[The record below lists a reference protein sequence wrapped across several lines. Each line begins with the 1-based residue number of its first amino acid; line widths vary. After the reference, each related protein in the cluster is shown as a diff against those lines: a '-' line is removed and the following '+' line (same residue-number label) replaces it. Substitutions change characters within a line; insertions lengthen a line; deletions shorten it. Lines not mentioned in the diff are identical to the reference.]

1 MENDEI
7 YIDGFYSEEFPKL
20 AAILKQNLC
29 AISDQKNIVS
39 AEEYINVFLEYFE
52 RYSAYSFFKEYNICR
67 ESMSISIASDNSG
80 IYFERNFEIENTSD
94 EYQIIFHLYFDKS
107 DEIVFVDGFPKRY
120 SVNIERDEKGC
131 VFLNWTD
138 EIVSFSNFKDTF
150 FRDEQLNKILKLY
163 PKSIELSLNVDNV

>member
-1 MENDEI
+1 MGNNEI
-7 YIDGFYSEEFPKL
+7 YIEGFYSEEFPRL

-29 AISDQKNIVS
+29 TLLDQKNIVS

-52 RYSAYSFFKEYNICR
+52 RYSAYSFFKEYNICN

-80 IYFERNFEIENTSD
+80 IYFERNFEIENVSD
-94 EYQIIFHLYFDKS
+94 EYQIIFDLYIDKS
-107 DEIVFVDGFPKRY
+107 DEIVFVDGFPKSY

-131 VFLNWTD
+131 IFLNWTD
-138 EIVSFSNFKDTF
+138 EIVSFSNFKDSF

-163 PKSIELSLNVDNV
+163 PKSIELSLNVDNI

>member
-1 MENDEI
+1 MGNNEI
-7 YIDGFYSEEFPKL
+7 YIEGFYSEEFPKFVK
-20 AAILKQNLC
+20 ILEQKL
-29 AISDQKNIVS
+29 STLLDQKETVS
-39 AEEYINVFLEYFE
+39 AEEYISVFLEYFE
-52 RYSAYSFFKEYNICR
+52 NYSAYSFFKEYNICN
-67 ESMSISIASDNSG
+67 EAMSISIASDNSG
-80 IYFERNFEIENTSD
+80 IYFERNFEIENISD

-107 DEIVFVDGFPKRY
+107 DEIVFVDGFPKSY

-138 EIVSFSNFKDTF
+138 EIVSFSIFKDTF